1 AAPGP
6 PPHHVALDGPG
17 MDRPDRARARRDGA
31 MTARPWLQDER
42 GAVGGIEVLPL
53 GVLVLVVGTLLVV
66 NAWAVVDAKLA
77 ASAAAREAARAY
89 VEAPDG
95 GAADREARAA
105 AAETVEG
112 HGRDPE
118 LLEVQRTDGSFVRCE
133 RIRFEA
139 AYPVPALVL
148 PWIGGFER
156 AITVGASHS
165 EIIDP
170 YRSGLGGEAA
180 CA

>member
-1 AAPGP
+1 
-6 PPHHVALDGPG
+6 
-17 MDRPDRARARRDGA
+17 MK
-31 MTARPWLQDER
+31 DER

-89 VEAPDG
+89 VEAGDG
-95 GAADREARAA
+95 RGADAAARRAADDAVA
-105 AAETVEG
+105 G
-112 HGRDPE
+112 HGRDPG
-118 LLEVQRTDGSFVRCE
+118 LLSLRRTRGGFSRCTRIEV
-133 RIRFEA
+133 EA
-139 AYPVPALVL
+139 TYPVPALAL

-156 AITVGASHS
+156 AFTVRATHS
-165 EIIDP
+165 EVVDP
-170 YRSGLGGEAA
+170 YRSGLDGTAS